1 MILYAILRS
10 DQAVAKGIIISTDP
24 SSEVGGQSLGRQYC
38 EVIVNIVLKR
48 DAILPRPYDEM
59 ETMGDADMMSVA
71 WPYKK
76 VTTLNLTLFL
86 ILICDE

>member
-48 DAILPRPYDEM
+48 DAILPRPM
-59 ETMGDADMMSVA
+59 LKWRLWAM
-71 WPYKK
+71 
-76 VTTLNLTLFL
+76 L
-86 ILICDE
+86 I

>member
-38 EVIVNIVLKR
+38 EVIVNVVLKR
-48 DAILPRPYDEM
+48 DAILPRPHTEM
-59 ETMGDADMMSVA
+59 NNMGDAHMMALA
-71 WPYKK
+71 WPYTK
-76 VTTLNLTLFL
+76 V
-86 ILICDE
+86 II

>member
-24 SSEVGGQSLGRQYC
+24 SSEVVGQPLGRQYC

-59 ETMGDADMMSVA
+59 EAMGDADMMSVA